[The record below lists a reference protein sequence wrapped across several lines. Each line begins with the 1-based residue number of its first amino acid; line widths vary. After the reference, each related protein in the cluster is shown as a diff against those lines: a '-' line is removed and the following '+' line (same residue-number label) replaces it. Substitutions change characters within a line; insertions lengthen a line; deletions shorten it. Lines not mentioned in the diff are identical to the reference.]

1 MDMISGMVEVI
12 SDTKDSDIRGS
23 IFLEVVLKE
32 TIKMKAKLEE
42 IGNNQ
47 LVRRQIKQH
56 LVKVDS
62 RYETMLLNAQIEQLV
77 VAMNQPRTRC
87 NAIQNEVGSENT
99 AFMRQEI
106 KFSKVLTNHIAL
118 VRDELI
124 HLGIEFDSTLKI

>member
-62 RYETMLLNAQIEQLV
+62 RYETVLLNA
-77 VAMNQPRTRC
+77 
-87 NAIQNEVGSENT
+87 
-99 AFMRQEI
+99 
-106 KFSKVLTNHIAL
+106 
-118 VRDELI
+118 
-124 HLGIEFDSTLKI
+124 

>member
-1 MDMISGMVEVI
+1 MDRRKRTVEGT

-47 LVRRQIKQH
+47 LVRRQIKKH

-62 RYETMLLNAQIEQLV
+62 RYETVLRNSQIEQLV
-77 VAMNQPRTRC
+77 VAMNQPHKGC
-87 NAIQNEVGSENT
+87 NAIHNEIGSENAT
-99 AFMRQEI
+99 
-106 KFSKVLTNHIAL
+106 
-118 VRDELI
+118 
-124 HLGIEFDSTLKI
+124 